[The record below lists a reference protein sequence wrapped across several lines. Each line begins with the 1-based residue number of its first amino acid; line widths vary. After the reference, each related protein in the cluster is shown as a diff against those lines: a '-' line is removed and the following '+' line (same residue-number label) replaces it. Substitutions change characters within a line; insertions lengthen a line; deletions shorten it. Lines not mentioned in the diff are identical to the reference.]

1 MRRSIHTL
9 VLALV
14 LSAAL
19 FAQDKV
25 ALATKVAGQVTLTKG
40 DVPAIPL
47 KRGTMLGTGDK
58 IITGSDGIAVLVF
71 IDDRTILRI
80 QRNTILDLEL
90 RRLATGIDKQINMQF
105 GKLKAEVAE
114 QRQGQFLIATPTS
127 VASVKGTEFWAT
139 SDPITGDIFLGISG
153 LIEVQNL
160 ISNEVIE
167 VGGGQVGTSTP
178 DGETSVTVYVLLVG
192 DLITVADNLLTME
205 ATEIGEGGES
215 FNGSIALNA
224 STSYAGPAA
233 SVGVKAT
240 VSGTLND
247 DGSVTAIQVE
257 IQEVDDAVEEEA
269 EDQSSTGS
277 GGDDGEPADGGEDGT
292 GTNELR
298 IQLEDANGD
307 IKEVIIIFD

>member
-1 MRRSIHTL
+1 MRQTIHI
-9 VLALV
+9 LV
-14 LSAAL
+14 LSLAFSVTLSAQ
-19 FAQDKV
+19 AQDKV

-40 DVPAIPL
+40 ENPAIPL
-47 KRGTMLGTGDK
+47 KRGTMLGSGDK
-58 IITGSDGIAVLVF
+58 NITGSDGIAVLVF

-80 QRNTILDLEL
+80 QRNSNLDLEL
-90 RRLATGIDKQINMQF
+90 RRLASGIDKQINMQY

-127 VASVKGTEFWAT
+127 VASVKGTDFWAT
-139 SDPITGDIFLGISG
+139 SDPVTGDIFLGISG

-167 VGGGQVGTSTP
+167 VGGGQVGTSTI
-178 DGETSVTVYVLLVG
+178 DGEMSVTVYVLLVG
-192 DLITVADNLLTME
+192 DLLTVANNLLTME

-215 FNGSIALNA
+215 FNGSVVLSS
-224 STSYAGPAA
+224 STTYAGPEA

-257 IQEVDDAVEEEA
+257 IQEAYEATEDEA
-269 EDQSSTGS
+269 EESSRSGRDGS
-277 GGDDGEPADGGEDGT
+277 PADGT
-292 GTNELR
+292 RANQLR

-307 IKEVIIIFD
+307 IKEVIIIFN